1 MHIRVIGSNIDT
13 GAALTK
19 YVEDHLNRHVKK
31 YFENAV
37 NADVHFTKEGINFKV
52 VMVINEGVKN
62 GIKIKSDAHSGD
74 IYGCFNEAV
83 DKAAKQLRKYKGRI
97 KNYRRE
103 QGGLKSIDV
112 SDKISSSAKYV
123 LSPLPYPALEEMEA
137 EEKEQDLEKLNIV
150 AEKTTE
156 IEELTVNQA
165 IMKMDLAGLPALVFI
180 NVNNKRINVVYHR
193 KDGNISWIDPKI

>member
-1 MHIRVIGSNIDT
+1 MDT

-19 YVEDHLNRHVKK
+19 HIEEHLNRHVKK

-37 NADVHFTKEGINFKV
+37 NADVHCTKQGASFKV
-52 VMVINEGVKN
+52 VLIINEGVKG
-62 GIKIKSDAHSGD
+62 GIKIKSDASAGD
-74 IYGCFNEAV
+74 IYGCFNEAME
-83 DKAAKQLRKYKGRI
+83 KAAKQLSRYKGRI

-103 QGGLKSIDV
+103 MKGLKSVDI
-112 SDKISSSAKYV
+112 SEKIFDAPKYV
-123 LSPLPYPALEEMEA
+123 ISAIPYPALEEMEA
-137 EEKEQDLEKLNIV
+137 EESKESSEKLNIV

-180 NVNNKRINVVYHR
+180 NQNNKRINVVYVR
-193 KDGNISWIDPKI
+193 KDGNVSWIDPKIYLSD

>member
-1 MHIRVIGSNIDT
+1 MHIRVIGSNMDT
-13 GAALTK
+13 GASLTK

-52 VMVINEGVKN
+52 VMIINEGVKN
-62 GIKIKSDAHSGD
+62 GIKIKSDASSGD
-74 IYGCFNEAV
+74 VYGCFNEAV
-83 DKAAKQLRKYKGRI
+83 DKAAKQLRKYKSRI

-103 QGGLKSIDV
+103 QGGLKSVDI
-112 SDKISSSAKYV
+112 SDKIFTSPKYV
-123 LSPLPYPALEEMEA
+123 LSAVPYPALEEMEE
-137 EEKEQDLEKLNIV
+137 EEKDEEKLNIIT
-150 AEKTTE
+150 EKTTE

-165 IMKMDLAGLPALVFI
+165 IMKMDLASLPALVFI
-180 NVNNKRINVVYHR
+180 NANSKRINIVYHR